1 MQLRNLKVPISNLPA
16 SGQSRRVIIEG
27 DSGAAFILQIVDSA
41 GKFYDFVNNTFVDG
55 HIPRCNLKGTISGS
69 TFERRVTFPSVVS
82 SATYNVILIADAS
95 TDTVISANRQAIN
108 KSLTQVVDVIIT
120 LEYSTAN
127 TSNYTTSPPSANVA
141 TTISPTKTGNTTVET
156 TATLV
161 NATTQ
166 TGSNGLK
173 VERSPDLAT
182 DLVFIKTTTLDGTTS
197 SSTTLLVDSTTD
209 IVPGMVLVSGPNL
222 SGTPFITKVEPN
234 VLISGVEKKRITL
247 STAQTLNS
255 DGATLTFHAI
265 GSKII
270 YNSIGLGIN
279 AISVTATARKAD
291 SKTGLVTHK
300 VTAGGA
306 TTGSDATLHLDGTYG
321 IGKTANISLAGIA
334 SGVTVSSV
342 SANAGGA
349 ASAGTIEM
357 SSAQDLS
364 GEDNAGVGLS
374 ATFDTFQQEIELTVG
389 FDITNAGSANRT
401 ISLLLDNFITPGAA
415 S

>member
-41 GKFYDFVNNTFVDG
+41 GKFYDFVNNTFVNG
-55 HIPRCNLKGTISGS
+55 HIPRCNLKGVISGN
-69 TFERRVTFPSVVS
+69 TFERRVTFPSAVS
-82 SATYNVILIADAS
+82 STTYNVILIADAS
-95 TDTVISANRQAIN
+95 TDTVITNNRKAIN
-108 KSLTQVVDVIIT
+108 KSLTQVVDVVIT
-120 LEYSTAN
+120 LEYNTAN

-141 TTISPTKTGNTTVET
+141 TTISPTKAGNTTVKT
-156 TATLV
+156 TATFV

-166 TGSNGLK
+166 AGSNGLK
-173 VERSPDLAT
+173 LDRLPNLET

-209 IVPGMVLVSGPNL
+209 IVEGMVLVSGPNL

-234 VLISGVEKKRITL
+234 VLIGGVEKKRITL

-265 GSKII
+265 GGKII
-270 YNSIGLGIN
+270 YNATGLGIRPGI
-279 AISVTATARKAD
+279 AIANEKKANE
-291 SKTGLVTHK
+291 KTGLVTHK

-334 SGVTVSSV
+334 SGITVSSV

-349 ASAGTIEM
+349 TSAGTIEM

-364 GEDNAGVGLS
+364 EEDNAGVGLQ
-374 ATFDTFQQEIELTVG
+374 ATFDTFQQEIEITMD
-389 FDITNAGSANRT
+389 FTITNAGNTNRT

>member
-1 MQLRNLKVPISNLPA
+1 MQLRNLNIPISNLPE
-16 SGQSRRVIIEG
+16 SGQSRTVSIEG
-27 DSGAAFILQIVDSA
+27 ESGASFVLQIVDSA
-41 GKFYDFVNNTFVDG
+41 GKFYDFVNNTFVNG
-55 HIPRCNLKGTISGS
+55 HIPRCNLKGTIGGS
-69 TFERRVTFPSVVS
+69 VFQKRITFPSVVS
-82 SATYNVILIADAS
+82 STTYNVILIADAS
-95 TDTVISANRQAIN
+95 TNTVISGNRKAIN
-108 KSLTQVVDVIIT
+108 KSLTQVVDVVVT
-120 LEYSTAN
+120 LEYNTAN

-141 TTISPTKTGNTTVET
+141 TTISPTKASNTTVKS

-173 VERSPDLAT
+173 VERAPDLAT

-209 IVPGMVLVSGPNL
+209 IAAGMVLVSGPNL
-222 SGTPFITKVEPN
+222 SGIPFITKVEPN

-247 STAQTLNS
+247 SAAQTLNS

-265 GSKII
+265 GAKSI
-270 YNSIGLGIN
+270 YDAIGLGIN
-279 AISVTATARKAD
+279 GILVTATAKKAD
-291 SKTGLVTHK
+291 VKTGLVTHA

-306 TTGSDATLHLDGTYG
+306 TTGSDATLHLTGTYG

-334 SGVTVSSV
+334 SGITVSSV

-364 GEDNAGVGLS
+364 SEDNAGVGLS
-374 ATFDTFQQEIELTVG
+374 ATFDTFQQEIELTIG
-389 FDITNAGSANRT
+389 FEITNAGSVSRT